1 MNTLTPT
8 QAKQAVANYVIEI
21 LRAYVLVDEEAV
33 SFDPEYADMGNPEGA
48 RYAKVARVTAETADG
63 RRFVHEV
70 GFEAHAQ
77 SANTL
82 ASKVAK
88 AGKINLKHWQ
98 ETYAVYGSSAW
109 ALADL
114 QREQAHQ
121 MNPATAGTVRD
132 Y

>member
-21 LRAYVLVDEEAV
+21 LRAYVVVDEEAV
-33 SFDPEYADMGNPEGA
+33 SFDPECADMGNPEGA
-48 RYAKVARVTAETADG
+48 RYAKIARVTAETADG
-63 RRFVHEV
+63 RRFIHEV
-70 GFEAHAQ
+70 GFDELAQ
-77 SANTL
+77 EVNTL
-82 ASKVAK
+82 ASKVAR
-88 AGKINLKHWQ
+88 AGKINMKHWN
-98 ETYAVYGSSAW
+98 ETYEVYGSSAW
-109 ALADL
+109 ALGDL